1 MADIINMF
9 DYFST
14 PEPPEPPLAPVINIA
29 DWMAA

>member
-9 DYFST
+9 DYFAT